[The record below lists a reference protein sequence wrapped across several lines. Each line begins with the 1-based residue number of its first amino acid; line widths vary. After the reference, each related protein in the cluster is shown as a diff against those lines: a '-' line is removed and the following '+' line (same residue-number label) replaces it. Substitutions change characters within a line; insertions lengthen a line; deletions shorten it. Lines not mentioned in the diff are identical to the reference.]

1 MPRLNPRTF
10 TILAAETIADDGVQ
24 WIEVMPTG
32 EKLRNG
38 RFYFTLTREDLD
50 VYAASIRASGDR
62 TPLDY
67 DHSAAEGE
75 GTRASGWFTGQA
87 EVREDADRGPIL
99 WAQVQWTEAAVEA
112 IKAREFRFISPEF
125 SFAEKDSKTGLMT
138 KAKAFVAATLTNR
151 PFFDALNPV
160 TAAVVWNVGEGLESL
175 RERVNSALNPGP
187 GDPRFWVSDIAP
199 GKALVC
205 EHGASRM
212 WVVPFTDTD
221 GEIEI
226 AAASDW
232 IEAMQEWV
240 AAAAA
245 AAASHQGRRPVTE
258 GETMPDL
265 KAIAVAL
272 GLPEDADEDTITA
285 AADTLVRARH
295 AAEAIAAEGVVI
307 THEKLAELEASAVR
321 GDSADKEL
329 KAMRISGLLD
339 QAVRDGKIVP
349 AQKESLTAWGTAD
362 YDALA
367 AHIATTPEH
376 SFKLTAV
383 GNDDGDGGDGVTAE
397 QAAEYTDGKVT
408 VDADSLKLHNEA
420 VAILTAAGKTDYTDG
435 EYADALVTAERK
447 LAAA

>member
-10 TILAAETIADDGVQ
+10 TILAAETIDDDGRQ

-38 RFYFTLTREDLD
+38 RFYFTLTRDDLD
-50 VYAASIRASGDR
+50 TFAASIRDSGDR

-87 EVREDADRGPIL
+87 EVREDSDRGPIL

-125 SFAEKDSKTGLMT
+125 TFAEKDGKTGLLT
-138 KAKAFVAATLTNR
+138 KAKAFIAATLTNR
-151 PFFDALNPV
+151 PFFDALHPV
-160 TAAVVWNVGEGLESL
+160 TAAVVWTVGEGLESL
-175 RERVNSALNPGP
+175 RERVNAALNPGP
-187 GDPRFWVSDIAP
+187 GDPRFWVQDIAV

-205 EHGASRM
+205 EYGASKM
-212 WVVPFTDTD
+212 WVVPFTDVD

-226 AAASDW
+226 AAASEW

-245 AAASHQGRRPVTE
+245 AAESHQGRRPVNE
-258 GETMPDL
+258 GENMPL
-265 KAIAVAL
+265 KAIIAAAL
-272 GLPEDADEDTITA
+272 GLPEDTDEDTITA
-285 AADTLVRARH
+285 AVKV
-295 AAEAIAAEGVVI
+295 AAEKAAQPAPAEGVVI

-329 KAMRISGLLD
+329 KEMRITGLLD
-339 QAVRDGKIVP
+339 EAVRDGKIVP
-349 AQKESLTAWGTAD
+349 AQKESLTAWGAAD

-367 AHIATTPEH
+367 AHIASTPAH
-376 SFKLTAV
+376 SFKLAAV
-383 GNDDGDGGDGVTAE
+383 GSDGEDSEDVPAA

-420 VAILTAAGKTDYTDG
+420 VAILTAAGKTSYTEG
-435 EYADALVTAERK
+435 EYADALVSAERK